1 MYHNFLHTEPKRKGM
16 CPNCSQMNGNNSNK
30 CQNKKCRKVFK
41 KPVKEVRRENQD
53 LLAKVAELESKLAN
67 QSSLALQPRARSVSR
82 GRSVSRD
89 RVNSF
94 DLPMVEAGA
103 AASAAAAPSAHAEG
117 RLSDAIDIYAFLDER
132 DKEKQVEQRLGRL
145 CKKLGEM
152 DTDTLGAK
160 LEAIEKI
167 LKM

>member
-1 MYHNFLHTEPKRKGM
+1 MYHNFLHTEPRKASLVK
-16 CPNCSQMNGNNSNK
+16 CQNCSQLNGNNSNK
-30 CQNKKCRKVFK
+30 CKNKNCGKVFK
-41 KPVKEVRRENQD
+41 KGAKVLRKENEV

-82 GRSVSRD
+82 GRSESVDS
-89 RVNSF
+89 VKSF
-94 DLPMVEAGA
+94 DSQMVADGA

-117 RLSDAIDIYAFLDER
+117 RLTDAAAIDRAIAVLE
-132 DKEKQVEQRLGRL
+132 VEQRLGRL

-160 LEAIEKI
+160 LDAIEGV
-167 LKM
+167 MNG